1 MKLRLLLYI
10 FLLPLTIL
18 AQGKKEKLKGTKI
31 VELKNYPVES
41 FSSLEIGDEFEVELL
56 EKSLPSV
63 SIDTDNNFH
72 EFINVKVFNG
82 KLEITTTKQF
92 QKYKKLVVEIGV
104 SDSLTNIFVKGKA
117 SITSKNKLNFRK
129 LNIEAM
135 EDSEVHLSVFTNNL
149 DLYTKDKASL
159 EIEGQ
164 AKSLA
169 VNITDDS
176 VMKVNFSAENTIV
189 LQNSKSKLILAG
201 KSDNSIVELKGDS
214 YLDGSEYTSYK
225 LEYSATDDAEA
236 YINAA
241 DKVTL
246 QVSGKTETYIL
257 NNPIID
263 LKSFKDG
270 ATIRKTDKSPSS
282 LKSFLK

>member
-1 MKLRLLLYI
+1 MKLRLLLAV
-10 FLLPLTIL
+10 FFLPLTIL

-41 FSSLEIGDEFEVELL
+41 FTSLEIGDEFEVELL
-56 EKSLPSV
+56 EKSAPSV

-92 QKYKKLVVEIGV
+92 QKYKKLLVEIGV
-104 SDSLTNIFVKGKA
+104 SDSLTNIFTKGKA
-117 SITSKNKLNFRK
+117 TITSKNKLNFRK
-129 LNIEAM
+129 LNIEAI
-135 EDSEVHLSVFTNNL
+135 EDSEVNLSVAVDKL

-164 AKSLA
+164 SKSLS
-169 VNITDDS
+169 VNITDGS
-176 VMKVNFSAENTIV
+176 QMKMNLSTETTIV
-189 LQNSKSKLILAG
+189 MQNSKSKLILAG
-201 KSDNSIVELKGDS
+201 RSENSIVELKGDC
-214 YLDGSEYTSYK
+214 YLDASEFTSNK
-225 LEYSATDDAEA
+225 LEYSATDDTEA
-236 YINAA
+236 YVNVA
-241 DKVTL
+241 DKLTL
-246 QVSGKTETYIL
+246 QVSGKSETYVL
-257 NNPIID
+257 NNPILD

-270 ATIRKTDKSPSS
+270 AIIRKTDKSPSS